1 MPTQDPLL
9 LPLSAL
15 GNFISGYMAP
25 PGQVAVNVVPR
36 FACCRQFG
44 TRNRDKYG
52 YEWST
57 HLSFR
62 APLPA
67 QVTFVL
73 PVLPLFR
80 LWLFKYQI
88 AALGSVTYIVENVV
102 EQCQPLLTY
111 AFLQM
116 NRCS

>member
-1 MPTQDPLL
+1 MPTQHPLR

-52 YEWST
+52 SEWST
-57 HLSFR
+57 HLSFC
-62 APLPA
+62 ALLPTLA
-67 QVTFVL
+67 SFVL
-73 PVLPLFR
+73 AVLPLIP

-88 AALGSVTYIVENVV
+88 AALGSVTYIVE
-102 EQCQPLLTY
+102 QCQPLLTY
-111 AFLQM
+111 AFIQI
-116 NRCS
+116 NRCT

>member
-1 MPTQDPLL
+1 MPTQHPLR

-25 PGQVAVNVVPR
+25 PGQVAVNVVAR

-52 YEWST
+52 SEWST
-57 HLSFR
+57 HLSFC
-62 APLPA
+62 ALLPTLA
-67 QVTFVL
+67 SFVL
-73 PVLPLFR
+73 AVLPLIP

-88 AALGSVTYIVENVV
+88 AALGSVTYVYSRTMST
-102 EQCQPLLTY
+102 PSYLRLH
-111 AFLQM
+111 
-116 NRCS
+116 SD